1 MIPVSA
7 IARIDVLKDGA
18 SAIYGADAVAGVV
31 NIITD
36 TDIESLGV
44 GARYGITD
52 RGDGSDRTVDLTWG
66 IQADSRGLTAT
77 AHYQKTEAVNM
88 ASRASCSIAELTHGQ
103 LECVNSPSIS

>member
-31 NIITD
+31 NIITN
-36 TDIESLGV
+36 TDFEGLGV

-52 RGDGSDRTVDLTWG
+52 RGDGSDLTVDLTWG
-66 IQADSRGLTAT
+66 IQADRGGFMAAAT
-77 AHYQKTEAVNM
+77 YQKTEAVNM
-88 ASRASCSIAELTHGQ
+88 ASRAPCSLAELDRKN
-103 LECVNSPSIS
+103 VV